1 MSEHTKGRL
10 EAFTQESFSG
20 WYALRD
26 QDHFEVGSGDG
37 GFDEADARRLAACW
51 NAFTDPAHTTEM
63 IEKLCEHRVL
73 GKGGV
78 SSLANKNISLEK
90 ELAAARALLRE
101 VSDLGLYIEPNG
113 RMSNECE
120 ELTSKI
126 YDYLDACNT
135 PEGAPNAG

>member
-51 NAFTDPAHTTEM
+51 NAFDAPCMTTPM
-63 IEKLCEHRVL
+63 IEALVKI
-73 GKGGV
+73 GGV
-78 SSLANKNISLEK
+78 DALSDQAAAAMKARDAAQS

-101 VSDLGLYIEPNG
+101 VY
-113 RMSNECE
+113 E
-120 ELTSKI
+120 EGNLDIGDQVSKELDNRI
-126 YDYLDACNT
+126 ISYLDACDTLGGNS
-135 PEGAPNAG
+135 EVGS